1 MSSCF
6 SATALVLLLAFA
18 SVIAHASGQANQWL
32 RLIAA
37 GQYEQVI
44 QQAEA
49 VARPE
54 RLSASEVHM
63 LCHAYARTKHYTR
76 LEACLDRFETTF
88 ARADRESVL
97 FGLDDAMPA
106 ILLMRAEAAI
116 DLGRYDVAAR
126 EAQRALDWM
135 ARSGLEPLIAIDS
148 HATLALAHAFRG
160 DHAAARAQLEP
171 IGRIGRSLFKD
182 DYKTTRALAQGRVYM
197 ALGEY
202 RLAYDAVS
210 SDRTFK
216 LDAFLDDLFSGAL
229 LRGESNW
236 LWLELPRAY
245 MLSRALLGMGEVDA
259 AATRLDRLLAQP
271 RARQN
276 GEIYWMASFDRG
288 RIAEQRGE
296 DVEAARHYAHA
307 VEMLEAQRASIATEA
322 NKIGFVGDKQQVY
335 ARLIRTLLRL
345 GRERD
350 AFEYV
355 ERSRAR
361 ALVDLLAARQDWGP
375 RARRD
380 EVARLLQ
387 AQRSAEEA
395 ARRQMT
401 GAPEPRDGAQTIARL
416 REIDPEIASLVAVS
430 TLSLAELQAMLA
442 PDERLL
448 AYHVDGGEL
457 LAFLVSARDLR
468 VVRNAAGDLA
478 HDIRGLR
485 QAIADQAADVLPR
498 AQVLYRRL
506 LGPVEM
512 GADVRKLYLVP
523 HGPLHYL
530 PFAALHDGQRHL
542 VERVAFAILPSASLL
557 RFLAP
562 RRPDR
567 APAGALVLAN
577 PDLGSRRLDLPHAE
591 QEARAIVAGMPGSTL
606 LIRAEAN
613 ETAFRVRAA
622 RHVWLHFATHGH
634 FSAEQPLRSGLLLAA
649 DAENDGRLSVDELYG
664 LALDAELVTLS
675 ACETG
680 LGAVMSGDEVIGL
693 IRGFLFAGA
702 RNVVASLWPVDDLAT
717 ADLMRRF
724 YAGLGT
730 HEPAEA
736 LRSAQVAM
744 LRAGRAPY
752 FWAAFQSTG
761 R

>member
-1 MSSCF
+1 MSNRV
-6 SATALVLLLAFA
+6 SAWLLSLLLVF
-18 SVIAHASGQANQWL
+18 SGMDAHASRQANQWL
-32 RLIAA
+32 RLIAD

-44 QQAEA
+44 RQAEA
-49 VARPE
+49 MARPE
-54 RLSASEVHM
+54 RMSASEAHM

-76 LEACLDRFETTF
+76 LETCMEQFETTF

-116 DLGRYDVAAR
+116 DLGRYELAAR
-126 EAQRALDWM
+126 EAQRALEWM
-135 ARSGLEPLIAIDS
+135 ARSGLEPLIAIES
-148 HATLALAHAFRG
+148 HATLALAHAFQG
-160 DHAAARAQLEP
+160 DEARARAQLEP
-171 IGRIGRSLFKD
+171 IGRVGRSLFKD
-182 DYKTTRALAQGRVYM
+182 DYKSTRALALGKVHM

-202 RLAYDAVS
+202 RQAYDALS

-216 LDAFLDDLFSGAL
+216 LDAFLDDLFSGAM
-229 LRGESNW
+229 LRGASNW
-236 LWLELPRAY
+236 LWQELPRAY
-245 MLSRALLGMGEVDA
+245 MMSRALLGMGDLDA
-259 AATRLDRLLAQP
+259 AATRLDRVLAHP

-296 DVEAARHYAHA
+296 DGDAARHYAHA
-307 VEMLEAQRASIATEA
+307 VEVLEAQRASIATEA

-335 ARLIRTLLRL
+335 ARLIRALIRL

-380 EVARLLQ
+380 EIAGLLQ

-401 GAPEPRDGAQTIARL
+401 GVAEPDDRAQTVARL
-416 REIDPEIASLVAVS
+416 RQIDPEIASLVTVS
-430 TLSLAELQAMLA
+430 TLSLPELQAMLA

-448 AYHVDGGEL
+448 AYYLDGGEL
-457 LAFLVSARDLR
+457 MAFLVSVNDLR
-468 VVRNAAGDLA
+468 VLRSPVGDLA
-478 HDIRGLR
+478 DAVRQLR
-485 QAIADQAADVLPR
+485 QSIAEQAADTVPR
-498 AQVLYRRL
+498 AQALHQLLLQPAELPANVRR
-506 LGPVEM
+506 
-512 GADVRKLYLVP
+512 LYLVP
-523 HGPLHYL
+523 HGALHYL
-530 PFAALHDGQRHL
+530 PFAALHDGQSHL
-542 VERVAFAILPSASLL
+542 VERVAFTILPSASLL

-562 RRPDR
+562 PRRGV
-567 APAGALVLAN
+567 APSAALVLAN

-591 QEARAIVAGMPGSTL
+591 EEARAIVAGMPGSIL
-606 LIRAEAN
+606 LTRAQAS
-613 ETAFRVRAA
+613 ETAFRARAGDHA
-622 RHVWLHFATHGH
+622 WLHFATHGH
-634 FSAEQPLRSGLLLAA
+634 FSADQPLRSGLLLAG
-649 DAENDGRLSVDELYG
+649 DARHDGRLSVDELYG
-664 LALDAELVTLS
+664 LALDADLVTLS

-680 LGAVMSGDEVIGL
+680 LGAVTSGDDVIGL

-702 RNVVASLWPVDDLAT
+702 RNVVASLWPVDDRAT

-724 YAGLGT
+724 YNGLGA

-736 LRSAQVAM
+736 LRLAQQAM
-744 LRAGRAPY
+744 LRAGHAPY